1 MSDLNQLPRPAAALR
16 KTYRMVA
23 LSTGLTGCVTFL
35 ILGLAIFLGLWLDST
50 LGNDRNIITLVLILL
65 SIPLNIAALFW
76 VVRFTTRR
84 RKAAEAQ
91 ADPQQED
98 ADRV

>member
-1 MSDLNQLPRPAAALR
+1 MSDLNQLPSPKAALR
-16 KTYRMVA
+16 KTYQMVL

-35 ILGLAIFLGLWLDST
+35 IIGSAIFLGLWLDRT
-50 LGNDRNIITLVLILL
+50 LGNSKNIVTLVLILL
-65 SIPLNIAALFW
+65 SVPLNVVALYG

-84 RKAAEAQ
+84 RPPVAQ
-91 ADPQQED
+91 HDLQQED